1 MSYKNFELQF
11 NKELVDTD
19 EKIEDAISLIAMD
32 SLRSIVKMSPVD
44 TGRFRNNWIVSKN
57 RMNPA
62 TNNTTDKSGSASIT
76 RGTQTIETFEY
87 KKDRSIII
95 QNNLPYAN
103 KLENGSSTQAP
114 EGMVAK
120 TLNNMQ
126 IKYRRQNI
134 IL

>member
-11 NKELVDTD
+11 NKELLDTD

-62 TNNTTDKSGSASIT
+62 KVNTTDKTGSSSIT

-103 KLENGSSTQAP
+103 RLENGSSKQAP

-134 IL
+134 LL

>member
-1 MSYKNFELQF
+1 MSYKNFELQL

-19 EKIEDAISLIAMD
+19 EKIEDVISLIAMD

-62 TNNTTDKSGSASIT
+62 KVNTVDKTGTSSIT

-103 KLENGSSTQAP
+103 RLENGSSKQAP

-126 IKYRRQNI
+126 VKYRRQNI
-134 IL
+134 LL